1 MLKEI
6 RIRNFAIIES
16 LDLEFTPGFN
26 IFTGETGAGKSIILD
41 ALSIVLGEKADNTF
55 IREGA
60 KRASVEAVFDYGN
73 RGGEIEEILEREDLL
88 PDDGIEEV
96 CLSREMRSEGRS
108 TARINGHGVSLEIL
122 REVGALLVDIHG
134 QSEHLSLLKP
144 ASHIRL
150 VDQFAGNGDLLKK
163 YRDLYRQY
171 LSTVKS
177 LNSLR
182 DGEAEALR
190 QQDMLSYQLNEINAA
205 ELSETEE
212 EKLNR
217 ERERMANSERIAR
230 LLHQGLAALEGR
242 SEERPGIIDQM
253 DTLDSALDDLTG
265 YDDTLA
271 PLYDAVVTAADQMN
285 EVLDKL
291 NRYKAT
297 LGFSARKR
305 NQIEERLS
313 LYYSLKRKYGGTV
326 TAVLAYAEEAGKKLS
341 LITTAGD
348 CIKTLEAEREEL
360 LEKLSGI
367 AVMLSE
373 KRTAAAKEISR
384 GVEQELDDLRMPAA
398 RFEVLQENIPSADG
412 LSDGKGSRLAFTDS
426 GFDRIEFLI
435 APNPGE
441 GLKPLAKVASGG
453 ETSRLMLAL
462 KNTLAQADT
471 IPTMVFDEIDQG
483 IGGRIGAL
491 VGEKLWLLSC
501 YHQVICI
508 THLPQLAA
516 LYDSHYHVRKQI
528 CENRTQTVVTQLKA
542 DESLH
547 ELASLLG
554 ADNAENVKAV
564 EAMLVQADTF
574 KAEHGAR
581 KEEKDARKQ
590 EGA

>member
-6 RIRNFAIIES
+6 SILNFAIIES
-16 LDLEFTPGFN
+16 LDLEFTAGFN

-41 ALSIVLGEKADNTF
+41 ALSIVLGEKADNSF
-55 IREGA
+55 VREGA

-73 RGGEIEEILEREDLL
+73 RREEIEDILKREDLM
-88 PDDGIEEV
+88 PDDGIAEV
-96 CLSREMRSEGRS
+96 TLSRELRLEGRS
-108 TARINGHGVSLEIL
+108 TARINGHGVSLSILQEI
-122 REVGALLVDIHG
+122 GSLLVDIHG

-150 VDQFAGNGDLLKK
+150 VDQFAGNENLLKQ
-163 YRDLYRQY
+163 YRTLYRQY
-171 LSTVKS
+171 LSVVKD
-177 LNSLR
+177 LKALH

-190 QQDMLSYQLNEINAA
+190 QQDMLTYQLNEIDSA
-205 ELSETEE
+205 ELSEEEE

-217 ERERMANSERIAR
+217 ERERLANSERIAK
-230 LLHQGLAALEGR
+230 LLHQGLTALEGR
-242 SEERPGIIDQM
+242 SEDRPGIIDQL
-253 DTLDSALDDLTG
+253 DGLDSALEDLTG
-265 YDDTLA
+265 YDDTLS

-291 NRYKAT
+291 QRYKSN

-313 LYYSLKRKYGGTV
+313 LYYTLKRKYGGTV
-326 TAVLAYAEEAGKKLS
+326 AAVLAYAADAKKKLS
-341 LITTAGD
+341 LITGAGEQTAA
-348 CIKTLEAEREEL
+348 LESEREEL
-360 LEKLSGI
+360 LEKLSGL
-367 AVMLSE
+367 AAELSNRR
-373 KRTAAAKEISR
+373 KTAAAEISR
-384 GVEQELDDLRMPAA
+384 GVERELDDLRMPAA
-398 RFEVLQENIPSADG
+398 RFEVLMETVPAAVG
-412 LSDGKGSRLAFTDS
+412 LADGKGNRLEFSDS
-426 GFDRIEFLI
+426 GFDRVEFLI

-491 VGEKLWLLSC
+491 VGEKLWQLSC

-528 CENRTQTVVTQLKA
+528 SENRTQTVVTCLDA
-542 DESLH
+542 EESLH

-554 ADNAENVKAV
+554 ADNEENVQAVRVMLNEAEAYKTENKRQKA
-564 EAMLVQADTF
+564 
-574 KAEHGAR
+574 K
-581 KEEKDARKQ
+581 
-590 EGA
+590 

>member
-6 RIRNFAIIES
+6 RIQNFAIIES
-16 LDLEFTPGFN
+16 LDLEFTDGFN

-55 IREGA
+55 VREGS
-60 KRASVEAVFDYGN
+60 KRASIEAVFDYGS
-73 RGGEIEEILEREDLL
+73 RREEIEEVLKREDLL
-88 PDDGIEEV
+88 PDDGIPEV
-96 CLSREMRSEGRS
+96 TLSRELRTEGRS
-108 TARINGHGVSLEIL
+108 TARINGHGISLNIL
-122 REVGALLVDIHG
+122 QEVGALLVDIHG

-150 VDQFAGNGDLLKK
+150 VDQFAGNGELLKQ
-163 YRDLYRQY
+163 YRGLYRQY
-171 LSTVKS
+171 LAAVKN
-177 LNSLR
+177 LKALR

-190 QQDMLSYQLNEINAA
+190 QQDMLTYQLNEIDAA
-205 ELSETEE
+205 ALSEEEE
-212 EKLNR
+212 EKLNK
-217 ERERMANSERIAR
+217 ERERLANSERIAK
-230 LLHQGLAALEGR
+230 LLHQGLTALEGR
-242 SEERPGIIDQM
+242 SEERPGIIDQ
-253 DTLDSALDDLTG
+253 LDQLDGVLDDLAG
-265 YDDTLA
+265 YDDSLS

-285 EVLDKL
+285 DVLDKL
-291 NRYKAT
+291 QRYKST
-297 LGFSARKR
+297 LGFSSRRR

-313 LYYSLKRKYGGTV
+313 LYFSLKRKYGGTV
-326 TAVLAYAEEAGKKLS
+326 TAVLAYADEARKKLS
-341 LITTAGD
+341 LITGAGEQ
-348 CIKTLEAEREEL
+348 IGELEAEKAQL
-360 LEKLSGI
+360 LQKLSQF
-367 AVMLSE
+367 AVQLSA
-373 KRTAAAKEISR
+373 KRFAAAGEISR
-384 GVEQELDDLRMPAA
+384 GVERELDDLRMPAA
-398 RFEVLQENIPSADG
+398 RFEVQIENIPAADG
-412 LSDGKGSRLAFTDS
+412 LDDGKGSRLDFNDS
-426 GFDRIEFLI
+426 GFDRVEFLI

-491 VGEKLWLLSC
+491 VGEKLWLLSR

-528 CENRTQTVVTQLKA
+528 SENRTQTVVTRMNA

-554 ADNAENVKAV
+554 ADNDENVSAV
-564 EAMLVQADTF
+564 KTMLNE
-574 KAEHGAR
+574 AEHY
-581 KEEKDARKQ
+581 KKVKSE
-590 EGA
+590 